1 MQNSMVMF
9 TLTFFDRKHPFGAIL
24 VQKTKI
30 DSFGLNVVPRIIRL
44 CKVPWWR
51 SLFLFSTG
59 ITVFGQILPK
69 KSLDYFE
76 YAKFMVVFGFSV
88 LDRNYFFG
96 KIWYQISVLFI

>member
-1 MQNSMVMF
+1 MVMF

-44 CKVPWWR
+44 CKVPWWS

-76 YAKFMVVFGFSV
+76 YAKFHGGVWFFRFRPELFFRENLVPNFSIV
-88 LDRNYFFG
+88 YL
-96 KIWYQISVLFI
+96 K